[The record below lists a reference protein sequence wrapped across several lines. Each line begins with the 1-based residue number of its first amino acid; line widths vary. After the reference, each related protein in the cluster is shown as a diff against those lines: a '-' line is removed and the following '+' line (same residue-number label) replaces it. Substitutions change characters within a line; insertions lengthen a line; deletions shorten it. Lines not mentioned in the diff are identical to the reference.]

1 MIRTIYLFVLAGA
14 VALAAGCGS
23 SGHKRDI
30 NDPTN
35 SLVFGYVDMGEAPT
49 KVSGAYIMQ
58 VAPPAEKPYW
68 GMDVKEGMFYN
79 SYLPAGSYRLASL
92 QGSGFWAGEHRYNF
106 PRQGGGDTTVRIDKP
121 GIYFL
126 GAYKYQK
133 VKTGMFEQGKFA
145 IERVARPTEAEL
157 LQKMLDSDAELKNSA
172 WGDKIRQ
179 RLARLKK

>member
-1 MIRTIYLFVLAGA
+1 MINRAAVLFFSAF
-14 VALAAGCGS
+14 VAIAAGCSS
-23 SGHKRDI
+23 SGPTRDI

-35 SLVFGYVDMGEAPT
+35 SLVFGFVDMGDAPT
-49 KVSGAYIMQ
+49 KVSGASIMQ
-58 VAPPAEKPYW
+58 VAPPTDKPYW
-68 GMDVKEGMFYN
+68 GMGVKDGMFYN
-79 SYLPAGSYRLASL
+79 SYLPPGSYRLASL

-126 GAYKYQK
+126 GSYKYQK

-145 IERVARPTEAEL
+145 IERVAKPTEAEL